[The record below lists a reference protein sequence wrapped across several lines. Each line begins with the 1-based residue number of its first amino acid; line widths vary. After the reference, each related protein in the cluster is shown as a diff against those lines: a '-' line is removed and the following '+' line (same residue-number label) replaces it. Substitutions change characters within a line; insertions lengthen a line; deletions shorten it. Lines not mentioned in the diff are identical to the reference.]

1 MSFWRCQVSP
11 AGPTIVFGE
20 NKEYK
25 RCVYCITSC
34 FIYTACNGTEVMSSS
49 NLGAISNDVNEV
61 QFRRP
66 QIMHMYS

>member
-1 MSFWRCQVSP
+1 M
-11 AGPTIVFGE
+11 FGE

-25 RCVYCITSC
+25 RCVYCITS
-34 FIYTACNGTEVMSSS
+34 CNGTEVMSSS

>member
-1 MSFWRCQVSP
+1 MLVRLALQSCLAKIRS
-11 AGPTIVFGE
+11 TD
-20 NKEYK
+20 KE
-25 RCVYCITSC
+25 CVYCITSC
-34 FIYTACNGTEVMSSS
+34 FIYAACNGTEVMSSS